1 MIPIQLDNISK
12 TYGESAA
19 AVPTVSVDFTVE
31 QGEFFTLLGP
41 SGCGKSTLLRMIAG
55 FIAPSAGTIRFADR
69 DVTKTPAHKRG
80 IGMVFQNYALF
91 PHMTVAENVA
101 YGLRLRRVSKDTREP
116 RIERA
121 LQRVGLEG
129 YGKRRIDQLSGGQ
142 QQRVALARAIVIEP
156 EVLLLDEPLSNLDA
170 KLREETR
177 MQIREVQKAA
187 ETTAVYVT
195 HDQAEA
201 MAMSDRIAVLAG
213 GRAHQIDSP
222 QKVYNEPTT
231 AFVAR
236 FIGRSNVIPGEVI
249 SLKRET
255 AVVRLGS
262 GDAEVRRHAAMPLSA
277 GEKVEV
283 SIRPESL
290 NVTSAAD
297 ADLRG
302 VVRSREFLGSTA
314 VLEVDLEGVE
324 QVITVSTP
332 NVDVAAGDR
341 IGFALGAGAGWVI
354 PE

>member
-1 MIPIQLDNISK
+1 MIPIQLDKISK

-19 AVPTVSVDFTVE
+19 AVPTVTVDFTVE

-55 FIAPSAGTIRFADR
+55 FIAPSEGAIRFGDR

-91 PHMTVAENVA
+91 PHMSVADNVA
-101 YGLRLRRVSKDTREP
+101 YGLKLRKVDRAGRTP
-116 RIERA
+116 RIEKA

-177 MQIREVQKAA
+177 MQIREVQKSA

-213 GRAHQIDSP
+213 GRAHQIDTP
-222 QKVYNEPTT
+222 QKVYNEPAT

-236 FIGRSNVIPGEVI
+236 FIGRSNVIPGEVV
-249 SLKRET
+249 SLGTGT

-262 GDAEVRRHAAMPLSA
+262 GDIEVRRHATAAPA
-277 GEKVEV
+277 VGQAVEV

-290 NVTSAAD
+290 EVSSSERAP
-297 ADLRG
+297 LRG
-302 VVRSREFLGSTA
+302 VVRSREFLGATA
-314 VLEVDLEGVE
+314 VLEVDLEGVD
-324 QVITVSTP
+324 QRITVSTS
-332 NVDVAAGDR
+332 DVSVAEGAAV
-341 IGFALGAGAGWVI
+341 GFSVGRHAGWVI
-354 PE
+354 PS

>member
-1 MIPIQLDNISK
+1 MIPIHLDKISK

-19 AVPTVSVDFTVE
+19 AVPTVSVDFTVQ

-55 FIAPSAGTIRFADR
+55 FIAPTEGVIRFGAR

-91 PHMTVAENVA
+91 PHMSVADNVA
-101 YGLRLRRVSKDTREP
+101 YGLKLRKIDGASRSRRVEK
-116 RIERA
+116 A
-121 LQRVGLEG
+121 LQRVGLDG

-177 MQIREVQKAA
+177 MQIRDVQKAA

-213 GRAHQIDSP
+213 GRAHQVDTP
-222 QKVYNEPTT
+222 EKVYNEPAT

-236 FIGRSNVIPGEVI
+236 FIGRSNVISGEVI
-249 SLKRET
+249 SVGADT
-255 AVVRLGS
+255 ATVRVGA
-262 GDAEVRRHAAMPLSA
+262 GDVEVRRRADAPLAAGAS
-277 GEKVEV
+277 VDV
-283 SIRPESL
+283 SLRPESL
-290 NVTSAAD
+290 EVAGAETAQ
-297 ADLRG
+297 LRG
-302 VVRSREFLGSTA
+302 VVRSREFLGAAA
-314 VLEVDLEGVE
+314 VLEVELEGVD
-324 QVITVSTP
+324 QLIAVSTA
-332 NVDVAAGDR
+332 DVSVAEGDR
-341 IGFALGAGAGWVI
+341 VGFRVGRRAGWVI